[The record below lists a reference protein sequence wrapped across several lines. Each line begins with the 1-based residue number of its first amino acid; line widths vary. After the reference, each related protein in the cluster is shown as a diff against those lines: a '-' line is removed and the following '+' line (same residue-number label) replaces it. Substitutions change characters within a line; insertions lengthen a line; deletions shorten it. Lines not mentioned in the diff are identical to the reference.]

1 MPWTGGVF
9 NRANGPTGWQDD
21 AAASIGIEADRHDT
35 QDNDFRNGINN
46 TLTKDGTNTP
56 TANLNFG
63 GFKITSL
70 GNGTASGDAINYTQI
85 TNGAP
90 LGVDYANS
98 RVGIGTAA
106 PTYIADVSR
115 NANDANSRVRISN
128 TSNGAAAQ
136 SGFQIAND
144 TGTGSLLMNSSGN
157 STGGGANSLN
167 IVQSGN
173 APVHV
178 WTNGTIKQTIL
189 GANGFVG
196 FNETSPGV
204 LVDAVRSANDA
215 LTAVRARNANTG
227 SSAYSSFTL
236 GNNTNASGASVRLN
250 SSANT
255 TLGGANSLNIVN
267 SLNAPLTLCTN
278 GTVRVT
284 VQNDGDVQIN
294 SGVLLVNT
302 ASQLATG
309 ARVSVLGSGTTSGTF
324 SFIVQDSAAANLF
337 YIRDDGLINGGLS
350 TASPFNNTTGGAANC
365 NITSNGSFARSTSS
379 LRYKKNVV
387 DYTKGLAELLQLRPV
402 SYETY
407 TDGDTQYAGFIAEEV
422 DAEGLSEFVV
432 YDSDNQPD
440 ALHYGNMG
448 ALFVSAIKELNS
460 KIEALEA
467 RVAALEA

>member
-1 MPWTGGVF
+1 MPWSAGVF

-21 AAASIGIEADRHDT
+21 AAASIGIEADRHDN

-46 TLTKDGTNTP
+46 CLTKDGTNTP
-56 TANLNFG
+56 TANLNLG

-70 GNGTASGDAINYTQI
+70 GNATTTGDAINYTQI
-85 TNGAP
+85 TNGLP
-90 LGVDYANS
+90 LGIDYLNN
-98 RVGIGTAA
+98 RVGIGTNA
-106 PTYIADVSR
+106 PSLIVDVLR
-115 NANDANSRVRISN
+115 NSNDDNTRIRVTN

-136 SGFQIAND
+136 TGFQIAND
-144 TGTGSLLMNSSGN
+144 TGTGSLLLNSSGN

-167 IVQSGN
+167 VVQSGN
-173 APVHV
+173 APIHF

-189 GANGFVG
+189 GSTGFVG
-196 FNETSPGV
+196 FNQTNPGV
-204 LVDAVRSANDA
+204 FLDASRSANDTLTRFRLQNA
-215 LTAVRARNANTG
+215 NSGSTAV
-227 SSAYSSFTL
+227 SSYNL
-236 GNNTNASGASVRLN
+236 GNNTSTDGASLSLN

-255 TLGGANSLNIVN
+255 TRGGANSLNLVQA
-267 SLNAPLTLCTN
+267 LNAALTLSTN

-309 ARVSVLGSGTTSGTF
+309 ARLSVLGSGTGSGTF
-324 SFIVQDSAAANLF
+324 SFIVQDSATSNLF
-337 YIRDDGLINGGLS
+337 YVRDDGLINTGLS

-365 NITSNGSFARSTSS
+365 NITSAGSFARSTSS
-379 LRYKKNVV
+379 LRYKKNIA
-387 DYTKGLAELLQLRPV
+387 DYTKGLTELLRLRPV

-407 TDGDTQYAGFIAEEV
+407 TDGETQFAGFIAEEV

-432 YDSDNQPD
+432 YNSENQPD
-440 ALHYGNMG
+440 ALHYGNMT
-448 ALFVSAIKELNS
+448 ALLTAAVKQLNDKVEAIT
-460 KIEALEA
+460 A

>member
-70 GNGTASGDAINYTQI
+70 GNGTATGDAINYTQI

-90 LGVDYANS
+90 LGVDYVNS

-115 NANDANSRVRISN
+115 NANDADSRVRISN

-204 LVDAVRSANDA
+204 LVDVVRSANDT
-215 LTAVRARNANTG
+215 LTAVRTRNANTG
-227 SSAYSSFTL
+227 SSAYSSYIL
-236 GNNTNASGASVRLN
+236 GNNTNASGASIRLN

-267 SLNAPLTLCTN
+267 GLNAPLTLSTN
-278 GTVRVT
+278 GTVRT
-284 VQNDGDVQIN
+284 TI
-294 SGVLLVNT
+294 
-302 ASQLATG
+302 
-309 ARVSVLGSGTTSGTF
+309 LGSGFIGINQTTPDAQLEVRGT
-324 SFIVQDSAAANLF
+324 STTKATISARSDIAGDVSNAAVVITKF
-337 YIRDDGLINGGLS
+337 D
-350 TASPFNNTTGGAANC
+350 NN
-365 NITSNGSFARSTSS
+365 STSS
-379 LRYKKNVV
+379 QLFARFFINNVSTGSGQINANGASQV
-387 DYTKGLAELLQLRPV
+387 AFGSFSDERLKQNITDLPSQTNALMALRPV
-402 SYETY
+402 EFDYK
-407 TDGDTQYAGFIAEEV
+407 DGSGHQIGFIAQEV
-422 DAEGLSEFVV
+422 QSIYPDLVGQ
-432 YDSDNQPD
+432 DSSGFYT
-440 ALHYGNMG
+440 LTGMG
-448 ALFVSAIKELNS
+448 KNEARLVKGFQELAQ
-460 KIEALEA
+460 KILDLEA

>member
-1 MPWTGGVF
+1 MPWTSGVF

-90 LGVDYANS
+90 LGVDYVNS

-115 NANDANSRVRISN
+115 NANDADSRVRISN

-204 LVDAVRSANDA
+204 LVDVVRSANDT
-215 LTAVRARNANTG
+215 LTAVRTRNANTG
-227 SSAYSSFTL
+227 SSAYSSYIL

-255 TLGGANSLNIVN
+255 SLGGANSLNIVN
-267 SLNAPLTLCTN
+267 GLNAPLTLSTN
-278 GTVRVT
+278 GTVRT
-284 VQNDGDVQIN
+284 TI
-294 SGVLLVNT
+294 
-302 ASQLATG
+302 
-309 ARVSVLGSGTTSGTF
+309 LGSGFIGINQTTPDAQLEVRGT
-324 SFIVQDSAAANLF
+324 STTKATISARSDIAGDVSNAAVVITKF
-337 YIRDDGLINGGLS
+337 D
-350 TASPFNNTTGGAANC
+350 NN
-365 NITSNGSFARSTSS
+365 STSS
-379 LRYKKNVV
+379 QLFARFFINNVSTGSGQINANGASQV
-387 DYTKGLAELLQLRPV
+387 AFGSFSDERLKQNITDLPSQTGALMALRPV
-402 SYETY
+402 EFDYK
-407 TDGDTQYAGFIAEEV
+407 DGSGHQIGFIAQEV
-422 DAEGLSEFVV
+422 QSIYPDLVGQ
-432 YDSDNQPD
+432 DSSGFYT
-440 ALHYGNMG
+440 LTGMG
-448 ALFVSAIKELNS
+448 KNEARLVKGFQELAQ
-460 KIEALEA
+460 KIVDLEA

>member
-70 GNGTASGDAINYTQI
+70 GNGTATGDAINYTQI

-90 LGVDYANS
+90 LGVDYVNS

-115 NANDANSRVRISN
+115 NANDADSRVRISN

-204 LVDAVRSANDA
+204 LVDVVRSANDT
-215 LTAVRARNANTG
+215 LTAVRTRNANTG
-227 SSAYSSFTL
+227 SSAYSSYIL
-236 GNNTNASGASVRLN
+236 GNNTNASGASIRLN

-255 TLGGANSLNIVN
+255 TLG
-267 SLNAPLTLCTN
+267 LTLSTN
-278 GTVRVT
+278 GTVRT
-284 VQNDGDVQIN
+284 TI
-294 SGVLLVNT
+294 
-302 ASQLATG
+302 
-309 ARVSVLGSGTTSGTF
+309 LGSGFIGINQTTPDAQLEVRGT
-324 SFIVQDSAAANLF
+324 STTKATISARSDIAGDVSNAAVVITKF
-337 YIRDDGLINGGLS
+337 D
-350 TASPFNNTTGGAANC
+350 NN
-365 NITSNGSFARSTSS
+365 STSS
-379 LRYKKNVV
+379 QLFARFFINNVSTGSGQINANGASQV
-387 DYTKGLAELLQLRPV
+387 AFGSFSDERLKQNITDLPSQTNALMALRPV
-402 SYETY
+402 EFDYK
-407 TDGDTQYAGFIAEEV
+407 DGSGHQIGFIAQEV
-422 DAEGLSEFVV
+422 QSIYPDLVGQ
-432 YDSDNQPD
+432 DSSGFYT
-440 ALHYGNMG
+440 LTGMG
-448 ALFVSAIKELNS
+448 KNEARLVKGFQELAQ
-460 KIEALEA
+460 KILDLEA

>member
-90 LGVDYANS
+90 LGVDYVNS

-115 NANDANSRVRISN
+115 NANDADSRVRISN

-204 LVDAVRSANDA
+204 LVDVVRSANDT
-215 LTAVRARNANTG
+215 LTAVRTRNANTG
-227 SSAYSSFTL
+227 SSAYSSYIL

-255 TLGGANSLNIVN
+255 SLGGANSLNIVN
-267 SLNAPLTLCTN
+267 GLNAPLTLSTN
-278 GTVRVT
+278 GTVRFV
-284 VQNDGDVQIN
+284 VQADGDVEVADKLFIN
-294 SGVLLVNT
+294 TSVELASNTSLSIASSGSTSASYAIYIQNNSADQLFFIRSDGPVFTGT
-302 ASQLATG
+302 AALSPYNN
-309 ARVSVLGSGTTSGTF
+309 TTSGGRVARLL
-324 SFIVQDSAAANLF
+324 SSGELRGDS
-337 YIRDDGLINGGLS
+337 
-350 TASPFNNTTGGAANC
+350 
-365 NITSNGSFARSTSS
+365 SS
-379 LRYKKNVV
+379 LRYKRDIR
-387 DYTKGLAELLQLRPV
+387 DYTKGLNEACLLRPV
-402 SYETY
+402 FYKTF
-407 TDGDTQYAGFIAEEV
+407 TDGDAEYAGFIAEEV
-422 DAEGLSEFVV
+422 SAVGLSEFVV
-432 YDSDNQPD
+432 YDNDEPSGLN
-440 ALHYGNMG
+440 YGNMT
-448 ALFVSAIKELNS
+448 ALLTAAVKELAT
-460 KIEALEA
+460 KVEALEA
-467 RVAALEA
+467 RLAALEA